1 MDCLGCRL
9 ANGVE
14 EVRIIF
20 ENEHVSCFLDIDPIN
35 EGHTLILP
43 KVHVRELIDM
53 DAALMASVMEAA
65 SRISRALLK
74 VYRPD
79 GISMMQN
86 GGVFNDLNH
95 FHLHLFPRYRNDGFG
110 WQEPAN
116 EVANS
121 PDSVRDKLVEAIG
134 RL

>member
-14 EVRIIF
+14 KVRIIF

-43 KVHVRELIDM
+43 KAHVRELAEM
-53 DAALMASVMEAA
+53 SAELMASVMDAA
-65 SRISRALLK
+65 SRISHALQA

-79 GISMMQN
+79 GITMMQN

-95 FHLHLFPRYRNDGFG
+95 FHLHLFPRYRDDGFG
-110 WQEPAN
+110 WIEPAN
-116 EVANS
+116 KVANS